1 MKKWKLLERTN
12 KYQMYSNPG
21 QAKNNAINGKLI
33 DLIPTSNFYGVIMK
47 MLNGCSCGCRSWYQ
61 MVDGREATWQGC

>member
-33 DLIPTSNFYGVIMK
+33 DLKLIPTKQFLWSHYVNAEW
-47 MLNGCSCGCRSWYQ
+47 L
-61 MVDGREATWQGC
+61 